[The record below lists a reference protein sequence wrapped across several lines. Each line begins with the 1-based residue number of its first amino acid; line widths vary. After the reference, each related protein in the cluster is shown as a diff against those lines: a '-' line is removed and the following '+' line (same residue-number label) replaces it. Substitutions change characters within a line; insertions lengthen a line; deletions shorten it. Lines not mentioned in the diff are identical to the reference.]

1 MDGNIFWPGSGLIRG
16 LIVLLGGLFAFGLWL
31 SGQALWQIGRERR
44 AAQALRK
51 RNAQGLILDPATVQV
66 QLGAYKDTL
75 AGRLLRSM
83 IGQRGLA
90 FARPSDSLDPI
101 LDGVSRILAPA
112 RTLPNLLLLLGLI
125 GTVVGLA
132 LTLVS
137 LGPQIQ
143 KAITAGQPQAVAQSL
158 GVTLGEMSGAFAGTL
173 WGVLSAFVLQGINAW
188 TGVQSEKLSGELDE
202 LALHYAPTIYPGSTE
217 QQVTSLQ
224 EILQNSRQFLGDT
237 QQQISTMSKE
247 FASVLE
253 RAGGTIEKSLSTLE
267 TTTQQISSAMLEAS
281 GNVAQ
286 SSDKLNTA
294 VKAIQGHRE
303 DFRNIYSQFNEMF
316 ERSMSA
322 LKTHSDGELQAIR
335 DMQAEFGK
343 TGAEIVKEIFGTSE
357 RFNQLSAD
365 IAQAESNYLGSAQA
379 ISNTIG
385 EGFKRLN
392 DQIGE
397 TLGRYT
403 TEVGAVSSQLDGL
416 GKEIQDAQ
424 AASRALTQ
432 MLKAKDDAERTRMK
446 DQHQHDQLML
456 VANSRL
462 TTSLEQLAPAVAE
475 LNPSQLLK
483 ELGEQQA
490 QAAERQIGAVQ
501 AVREVLQVGHD
512 RQLVASD
519 DLGDK
524 MQDLALLLTGL
535 LDQLAQQTEGL
546 QSQVAGTTQLHEA
559 FGAHAVGSRERGA
572 ALETRIDEASRRLG
586 EQLQA
591 RHGTEEQQQAAL
603 HLALEQSRDAALG
616 LTRTLDALPAQLR
629 SSELIDGQQ
638 ALSHVLG
645 RLVTDLGRGM
655 VPAEGSVP
663 AEGTGQPA

>member
-1 MDGNIFWPGSGLIRG
+1 MDGNIFWPGSGLIQALILALLLLFTFG
-16 LIVLLGGLFAFGLWL
+16 LIL
-31 SGQALWQIGRERR
+31 SVRAMQTVGRERR
-44 AAQALRK
+44 AAQALKK
-51 RNAQGLILDPATVQV
+51 RNAQGLILDSATVQV

-83 IGQRGLA
+83 IGQQGLA

-143 KAITAGQPQAVAQSL
+143 DAIRVGQPNAVAESL
-158 GVTLGEMSGAFAGTL
+158 GKTLGEMSGAFAGTL
-173 WGVLSAFVLQGINAW
+173 WGVLSAFMLQGLNAW

-202 LALHYAPTIYPGSTE
+202 LALHFAPTIYPAGTE
-217 QQVTSLQ
+217 KQLASLQ
-224 EILQNSRQFLGDT
+224 DLVIRSEQFLADT
-237 QQQISTMSKE
+237 QQKMSETSDK
-247 FASVLE
+247 FTAVLTDSGKIIQE
-253 RAGGTIEKSLSTLE
+253 SLTTLQATSQTIATSLLK
-267 TTTQQISSAMLEAS
+267 AS
-281 GNVAQ
+281 GDVRQ
-286 SSDKLNTA
+286 SSDQLGMA

-403 TEVGAVSSQLDGL
+403 TEVGTVSSQLDGL

-446 DQHQHDQLML
+446 DQHQHDQMML
-456 VANSRL
+456 AANSRL

-475 LNPSQLLK
+475 LNPSHLLK

-501 AVREVLQVGHD
+501 AVREVLEVGHD
-512 RQLVASD
+512 RQLVVSSE
-519 DLGDK
+519 LGGR
-524 MQDLALLLTGL
+524 MQELALLLTGL
-535 LDQLAQQTEGL
+535 LDQITQQVEGV
-546 QSQVAGTTQLHEA
+546 QTQVAGTTQLREA
-559 FGAHAVGSRERGA
+559 FGAHALVSQERAA
-572 ALETRIDEASRRLG
+572 ALETRIGEASRLLG

-629 SSELIDGQQ
+629 SSELIAGQQ